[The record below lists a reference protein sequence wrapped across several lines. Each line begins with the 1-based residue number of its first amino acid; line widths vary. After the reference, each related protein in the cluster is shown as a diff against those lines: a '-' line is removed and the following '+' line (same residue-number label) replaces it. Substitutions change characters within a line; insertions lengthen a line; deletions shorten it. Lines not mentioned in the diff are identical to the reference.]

1 MPIPASDSAALALKA
16 AFIPAQPDFAA
27 EALLLEQGARIVC
40 GVDEVGRG
48 PLAGPVVTAAVI
60 LDPDNLPQG
69 VTDSKKLSAVQR
81 AALSEEILAK
91 ALAVSIASL
100 PAKVIDAGNI
110 RAAALAAMRMA
121 VNGLALC
128 SDYALIDGRDIPP
141 KLGCRAFALI
151 KGDARSLSIAA
162 ASIIAKNMRDKMM
175 QRADSSYP
183 DYGFCRHVGY
193 GTALHKAALAQVG
206 AVPGLHRFSFAPLKI
221 LAKK

>member
-1 MPIPASDSAALALKA
+1 MPVATSDSAALAMKA

-27 EALLLEQGARIVC
+27 EALLRRQGARAVC

-69 VTDSKKLSAVQR
+69 VADSKKLSALQR
-81 AALSEEILAK
+81 AALAEEILAK

-100 PAKVIDAGNI
+100 PARVIDAGNI

-121 VNGLALC
+121 VDGLALC
-128 SDYALIDGRDIPP
+128 PDYALIDGRDIPP
-141 KLGCRAFALI
+141 RLRCRAFALI
-151 KGDARSLSIAA
+151 KGDARSLSVAA

-175 QRADSSYP
+175 QRAESSYP
-183 DYGFCRHVGY
+183 GYGFGKHMGY
-193 GTALHKAALAQVG
+193 GTAQHLAALTQMG